1 MDFRDRAQFEAE
13 RYGADPW
20 IFVRELLQN
29 ARDAGATSVVISI
42 DARDGQVRL
51 ACRDDGDG
59 MTQEH
64 SKRFLFRL
72 YASSKE
78 GAAGM
83 AGRFG
88 VGFWSILRFE
98 PSSIVIRSWPKRGE
112 PWEVSLDGQLKHA
125 ATVTPPPAARGT
137 ELVLTRPFLPEVS
150 ERVKAA
156 ARMHARFL
164 MTRGDASRPLD
175 VVIDG
180 ERITCELALPAP
192 SATFHERGVRGV
204 VALGQQP
211 LVELFSKGLHVR
223 TAASVDELLASPD
236 ESGRSRQLDP
246 LLEGLAPQV
255 ILDGEELNLVRSR
268 SDARDDR
275 ALRRAVELSRKELAR
290 LIERQLAFSRPTP
303 LWKRALRPML
313 AVAATMAFLGGGGW
327 LLSSFVRRAPPK
339 VVAYGAPPAPAP
351 PARGPN
357 APVPYRDPSTSYR
370 GPRTD
375 ALPQRAAITDL
386 DYTPASKKLHLA
398 SLHLQSPD
406 DPARLQYGDVRS
418 RYPLQECRSD
428 CVRIG
433 LTVDA
438 QRGWLRVPVPSG
450 HVLDAKT
457 LTVNGHE
464 QAVQRTPQGEPTF
477 WVSSDRE
484 LALTYRT
491 GPGVPV
497 IDAAE
502 PQVDSVPASVPDVSK
517 LPPAMAARVLRDW
530 VVDHIDYTNDPAVGS
545 LGRGV
550 TGGGDFIARTLAVGG
565 GDCDVQNMV
574 LAMLLQ
580 HAGVPARL
588 AVGYLGREGSA
599 EPLLHA
605 WVEYLTAS
613 GWAVTDASIRAPPVA
628 VGARSKAAPPGAVY
642 SPEENER
649 AAKRQLELTDPRWEP
664 RAFTPAPVPERFQ
677 VSLPAVE
684 LPREALGLLGS
695 APLLG
700 LVFLLLRPR
709 VRRQTQLEEDHDVSK
724 LLQGALARP
733 EAFSHVPA
741 LFDLPLVPRRG
752 GAPISLGLAY
762 ELAACERLYSSDV
775 GAPFTERAV
784 KASAVVIDAMRPEGK
799 VVAEALGAVNLDRW
813 DRLLRQAKIPPLLEK
828 VNEHL
833 RARGERWTLM
843 TSEAVTREPAV
854 LSVPG
859 SKDDRWVVLNG
870 DALWVARAAAAA
882 ETRPVRATFEVIDQ
896 VALWLRLPSA
906 RRARLLAPLARAAL
920 HEELNG
926 GVAPPAQP
934 PRHLETFDDLVD
946 HLPPPGKVRS

>member
-29 ARDAGATSVVISI
+29 ARDAGATSVNIEVAVRE
-42 DARDGQVRL
+42 DVVRL
-51 ACRDDGDG
+51 TCRDDGDG
-59 MTQEH
+59 MTEEH
-64 SKRFLFRL
+64 SKQFLFRL

-98 PSSIVIRSWPKRGE
+98 PTAIVIRSWPKRGQ

-125 ATVTPPPAARGT
+125 ATVTPPPASRGT
-137 ELVLTRPFLPEVS
+137 EVVLTRPFTPDVS

-164 MTRGDASRPLD
+164 MTRADSSRPLD

-180 ERITCELALPAP
+180 ERITEELVLPAP
-192 SATFHERGVRGV
+192 SATFQRRGVRGV
-204 VALGQQP
+204 VALGEKP

-223 TAASVDELLASPD
+223 TAQSVDELLASPD
-236 ESGRSRQLDP
+236 ETGKSRQLDP

-313 AVAATMAFLGGGGW
+313 AVAATVALLGGGGW
-327 LLSSFVRRAPPK
+327 LLSSFVRHAPSKPVVYTAPVSPPRAP
-339 VVAYGAPPAPAP
+339 VANGPA
-351 PARGPN
+351 
-357 APVPYRDPSTSYR
+357 PYRDPSTSYR

-375 ALPQRAAITDL
+375 ALPQRGTVTDL
-386 DYTPASKKLHLA
+386 VYVPASKTLYLA
-398 SLHLQSPD
+398 ALHLQSAEEQ
-406 DPARLQYGDVRS
+406 ARLQYGDVRHG
-418 RYPLQECRSD
+418 YPLEECSAG
-428 CVRIG
+428 CVRMG

-438 QRGWLRVPVPSG
+438 QRGWLRVPVASG
-450 HVLDAKT
+450 HVLDAET
-457 LTVNGHE
+457 LTVNGQK
-464 QAVQRTPQGEPTF
+464 QAVFRTPQGEPAL
-477 WVSSDRE
+477 WVSSDRQ
-484 LALTYRT
+484 LNLSYRT

-497 IDAAE
+497 IDAPE
-502 PQVDSVPASVPDVSK
+502 PRVDWVPQSVPDVST
-517 LPPAMAARVLRDW
+517 LPPAEAARVLRDW
-530 VVDHIDYTNDPAVGS
+530 VVEHIDYTNDPTLGS
-545 LGRGV
+545 LRRKVEGRN
-550 TGGGDFIARTLAVGG
+550 DFISATLAVGA
-565 GDCDVQNMV
+565 GDCDVQNTV

-588 AVGYLGREGSA
+588 AVGYLGRDGRA

-605 WVEYLTAS
+605 WVEYLTES
-613 GWAVTDASIRAPPVA
+613 GWAVTDASIRGAPVA
-628 VGARSKAAPPGAVY
+628 VGARSNPARAGTPRSQELAERDAELRLNLLGVKPQEPPVVQ
-642 SPEENER
+642 R
-649 AAKRQLELTDPRWEP
+649 
-664 RAFTPAPVPERFQ
+664 VPQRFQ
-677 VSLPAVE
+677 VTVPSLRIPK
-684 LPREALGLLGS
+684 EALGLLGS

-709 VRRQTQLEEDHDVSK
+709 VRRQTQLAEDHDVSK

-762 ELAACERLYSSDV
+762 ELAARERLYSSDV
-775 GAPFTERAV
+775 GAPFTERSV
-784 KASAVVIDAMRPEGK
+784 KAGAVVIDAMRPEGK

-813 DRLLRQAKIPPLLEK
+813 DRLLRQAKIPPLLEQ
-828 VNEHL
+828 VNAHL
-833 RARGERWTLM
+833 RSRGERWTLM
-843 TSEAVTREPAV
+843 TSDAVTREPAV

-859 SKDDRWVVLNG
+859 SKDDKWVVLNG

-882 ETRPVRATFEVIDQ
+882 ETRPARATFEVIDQ
-896 VALWLRLPSA
+896 VALWLRMPAA
-906 RRARLLAPLARAAL
+906 RRARLLSPLARAAL
-920 HEELNG
+920 HEELAG
-926 GVAPPAQP
+926 GVAPPSEP
-934 PRHLETFDDLVD
+934 PRRLETFDDAVD